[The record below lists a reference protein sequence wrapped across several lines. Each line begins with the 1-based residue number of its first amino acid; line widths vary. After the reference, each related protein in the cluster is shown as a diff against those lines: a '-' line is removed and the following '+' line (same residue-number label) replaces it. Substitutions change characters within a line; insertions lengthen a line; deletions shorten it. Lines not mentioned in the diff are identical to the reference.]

1 MRKFTLDRIENN
13 MYVFLEYPD
22 ENKELL
28 VEVSK
33 YNGQLAEG
41 DIVLVE
47 NNMIV
52 EVLKQETQD
61 MKEKVSSLL
70 EKLKNK
76 K

>member
-1 MRKFTLDRIENN
+1 MKRFTLDRIENN
-13 MYVFLEYPD
+13 MYVLLEYPD
-22 ENKELL
+22 ENNELL
-28 VEVSK
+28 LEVSK
-33 YNGQLAEG
+33 YNGRLAEG

-61 MKEKVSSLL
+61 MKAKVSNLL